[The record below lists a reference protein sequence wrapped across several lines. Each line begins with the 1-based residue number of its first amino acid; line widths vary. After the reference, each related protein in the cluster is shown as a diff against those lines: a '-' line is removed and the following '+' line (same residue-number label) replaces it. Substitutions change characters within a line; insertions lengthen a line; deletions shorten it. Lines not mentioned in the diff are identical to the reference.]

1 MSITYSA
8 ARNPVW
14 VNAEQTMIDLEVDF
28 DHLDEDWVS
37 FTAVASGDLPH
48 THDLYARAVAGD
60 FGTIAAYVDP
70 DDGA

>member
-1 MSITYSA
+1 MNITYSS

-14 VNAEQTMIDLEVDF
+14 VNAEQTMMNLEVNF
-28 DHLDEDWVS
+28 DHEAEEWLE

-60 FGTIAAYVDP
+60 FGAIAAYVEP
-70 DDGA
+70 DA